1 MAGVAFQG
9 FRPELIDFLSGLRD
23 NNGFFSGHLPGWC
36 FEHYKQ
42 VASIQQWLNDLL
54 AD

>member
-1 MAGVAFQG
+1 
-9 FRPELIDFLSGLRD
+9 
-23 NNGFFSGHLPGWC
+23 LPGWC
-36 FEHYKQ
+36 FEHLKQ